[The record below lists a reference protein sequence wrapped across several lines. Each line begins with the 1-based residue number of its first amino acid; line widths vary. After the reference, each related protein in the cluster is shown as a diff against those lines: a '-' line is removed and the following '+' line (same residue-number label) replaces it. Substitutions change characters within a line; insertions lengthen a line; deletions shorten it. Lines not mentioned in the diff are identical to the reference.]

1 VPHALSGLVITG
13 VAAIVNVAAF
23 DVDPVQGLA
32 TVTDTVP
39 AVATSEAGT
48 VAVR

>member
-1 VPHALSGLVITG
+1 VITG
-13 VAAIVNVAAF
+13 VAAIVKVTAF
-23 DVDPVQGLA
+23 DIAPEVGFA

-48 VAVR
+48 RAVS